1 MDAGINHVRLD
12 GDMTSS
18 KRQESIN
25 SFQEDEDVK
34 VFLVSL
40 KAGGAGLNLTRW
52 EISKSHCG
60 TWPLSTG

>member
-40 KAGGAGLNLTRW
+40 KAGGAGLNLTR
-52 EISKSHCG
+52 
-60 TWPLSTG
+60 